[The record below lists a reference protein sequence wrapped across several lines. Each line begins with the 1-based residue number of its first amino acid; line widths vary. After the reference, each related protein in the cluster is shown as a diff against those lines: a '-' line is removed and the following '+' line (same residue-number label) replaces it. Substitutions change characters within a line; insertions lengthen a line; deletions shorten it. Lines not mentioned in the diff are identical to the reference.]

1 MRRIKDWIKATRRA
15 STTAAP
21 LPADEMKVD
30 EPPPPPAAAASPLSA
45 DKKSPSTSK
54 SRKSKSSFSSARS
67 EAAASSVTS
76 VGSGGGDANCPPK
89 EMLGYYLGPTLG
101 QGHFGRVKIGVHKR
115 TYERVALKV
124 MVKAAPDYAVEDV
137 KREADALM
145 SLNHENI
152 IKCLGMEIDAEYP
165 LKGSSTESVSCIIL
179 ELAEGGP
186 LFDFLKYCGG
196 LQEVIARTYFRQL
209 IAGVEECHRHGIV
222 HRDIKLENLLLSKD
236 YVLKIGDF
244 GLCQTGITDET
255 VMMNQRCGTPQYKAP
270 EIHEKREYNWKCD
283 VFSCGV
289 ILFILL
295 AGYPPFRKAAVSDQF
310 YQPLVNADSQGFWKI
325 HYRITD
331 SITED
336 FKTLVEGML
345 SYDIDDRYSIADVK
359 NSSWYKGDVL
369 SQEELAEE
377 LRRKKDVVDAKKA
390 EATPSEKKGILSRL
404 DSEPQRHYIQGS
416 FSSLADE
423 PTSPNDEME
432 TVPDLWDDDLGYEV
446 FTQLRFKRS
455 ATKLRSMIRNLLIT
469 MKVRHAFDETEW
481 AFTATIPIPE
491 TVDQDTIEELIVSF
505 KIYAVENSK
514 VHIVVVQRLAG
525 NVFNFNEFFE
535 ELQSYVNPY

>member
-1 MRRIKDWIKATRRA
+1 
-15 STTAAP
+15 
-21 LPADEMKVD
+21 
-30 EPPPPPAAAASPLSA
+30 
-45 DKKSPSTSK
+45 
-54 SRKSKSSFSSARS
+54 
-67 EAAASSVTS
+67 
-76 VGSGGGDANCPPK
+76 
-89 EMLGYYLGPTLG
+89 
-101 QGHFGRVKIGVHKR
+101 
-115 TYERVALKV
+115 
-124 MVKAAPDYAVEDV
+124 
-137 KREADALM
+137 
-145 SLNHENI
+145 
-152 IKCLGMEIDAEYP
+152 
-165 LKGSSTESVSCIIL
+165 
-179 ELAEGGP
+179 
-186 LFDFLKYCGG
+186 
-196 LQEVIARTYFRQL
+196 
-209 IAGVEECHRHGIV
+209 
-222 HRDIKLENLLLSKD
+222 
-236 YVLKIGDF
+236 
-244 GLCQTGITDET
+244 
-255 VMMNQRCGTPQYKAP
+255 MM
-270 EIHEKREYNWKCD
+270 ISD
-283 VFSCGV
+283 
-289 ILFILL
+289 
-295 AGYPPFRKAAVSDQF
+295 PPFRKAAVSDQF